1 MLNSIA
7 RAEAGDRVWGS
18 HPVNNSILATLDRG
32 DFAELRRHLRLV
44 SLRRNEILHDANRR
58 SDAVY
63 FIESGVVSRVARTS
77 RDGPVEVAV
86 VGRFGFVGI
95 SVALGTMRTTQRSVV
110 LVPGTAYRIGAENLQ
125 RVMREQPA
133 IKDHLLKYVHLL
145 IMLEAQIALCN
156 AKHDIDARVARW
168 LLLAQD
174 RIGGNLVPVTHG
186 VIASALGVRRPGV
199 SKTVAEFEVRQIL
212 EGTRGSLRILDIEG
226 LRRNA
231 CECHKIVKEQFRIFG
246 DMTRHRNVWSAFEP
260 DDKG

>member
-1 MLNSIA
+1 MPDSFA
-7 RAEAGDRVWGS
+7 RTEARTLAWDS
-18 HPVNNSILATLDRG
+18 CPVHNSILATLHPD
-32 DFAELRRHLRLV
+32 DFAELRPHLQLV
-44 SLRRNEILHDANRR
+44 SFKRNEILHDAHRR
-58 SDAVY
+58 SDAAY

-77 RDGPVEVAV
+77 KDGPVEVAV

-110 LVPGTAYRIGAENLQ
+110 LVPGTAYRIEAETLQ
-125 RVMREQPA
+125 HVMREQPS

-156 AKHDIDARVARW
+156 AKHDIDERVARW

-174 RIGGNLVPVTHG
+174 RIGGDLIPVTYG

-199 SKTVAEFEVRQIL
+199 SKTVAELEVRRIL
-212 EGTRGSLRILDIEG
+212 EGSRGSLRILDIDG

-231 CECHKIVKEQFRIFG
+231 CECHKIVNERFRSFQ
-246 DMTRHRNVWSAFEP
+246 DMPRHRHL
-260 DDKG
+260 